1 MEALGKAPIVLRRDT
16 PGFVANR
23 LQYGLVREAWALVE
37 EGVCGYEDVDRALTH
52 GLGARWAAVGPFQIA
67 DLAGL
72 DVYLAVIRNLYPE
85 LSTAQSPSP
94 ALVEA
99 VESGSHGVKN
109 GRGLLGDYDPAAA
122 ARIAAARD
130 AMLRAIEQARAEGH
144 PEKS

>member
-1 MEALGKAPIVLRRDT
+1 M
-16 PGFVANR
+16 
-23 LQYGLVREAWALVE
+23 
-37 EGVCGYEDVDRALTH
+37 CGYEDVDRALTH

-85 LSTAQSPSP
+85 LSTAQSPSR

-130 AMLRAIEQARAEGH
+130 TMLRAIEQARAAEG
-144 PEKS
+144 